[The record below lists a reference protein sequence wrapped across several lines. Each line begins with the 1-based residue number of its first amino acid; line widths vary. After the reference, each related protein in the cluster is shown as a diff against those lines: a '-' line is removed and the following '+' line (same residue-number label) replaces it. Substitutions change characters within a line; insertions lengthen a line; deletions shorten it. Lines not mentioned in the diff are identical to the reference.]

1 MLKGT
6 NKAENGIMRHIKIN
20 KILKTILKNELT

>member
-1 MLKGT
+1 MLKGI
-6 NKAENGIMRHIKIN
+6 NEAKNGILRHKIN

>member
-6 NKAENGIMRHIKIN
+6 YEAENGILRHKKIN
-20 KILKTILKNELT
+20 KILKTILKNGLP

>member
-6 NKAENGIMRHIKIN
+6 NEAENGIMRHIKIN

>member
-6 NKAENGIMRHIKIN
+6 NEAENGIMRHKKIN
-20 KILKTILKNELT
+20 KIPKTILKNELT